1 MRRQFLKQLATV
13 PLALASI
20 DRLSASSDRATP
32 LRLGVTPV
40 FLVQRAQLLE
50 RWRGYL
56 GASIGRPVEFV
67 LRGSYREI
75 TTLLLSGRVDAA
87 WICEYP
93 FVRHDDDLRL
103 LAAPVYQGE
112 PNYRAYLIVPRED
125 HSTEWIEDLSGKLFA
140 FSDPDSLSG
149 YKLPRYWLRESG
161 RDPDR
166 FFERSILTWSHRN
179 SIQAVADRLVDGASV
194 DGYVWD
200 MLDRISPEITAR
212 TRVVLRSQP
221 YGFPPIVTP
230 KSLSLREADRL
241 REACLAMADDP
252 DGQEILAA
260 LGLDGFASVES
271 SLYDDVRLIA
281 DVMEA

>member
-1 MRRQFLKQLATV
+1 M
-13 PLALASI
+13 
-20 DRLSASSDRATP
+20 
-32 LRLGVTPV
+32 RLGLTPV
-40 FLVQRAQLLE
+40 FLVQRARLLE
-50 RWRGYL
+50 QWRGYL
-56 GASIGRPVEFV
+56 GNAIGRPVEFV

-75 TTLLLSGRVDAA
+75 TTLLLSGRLDAA

-93 FVRHDDDLRL
+93 FVRHDDALRL
-103 LAAPVYQGE
+103 LATPVYQGE
-112 PNYRAYLIVPRED
+112 SNYRAYLIVPKD
-125 HSTEWIEDLSGKLFA
+125 DDTTDWIEDLSGKLFA

-161 RDPDR
+161 RDLDT

-200 MLDRISPEITAR
+200 MLDRTSPEITAR

-221 YGFPPIVTP
+221 YGFPPIVT
-230 KSLSLREADRL
+230 SAGLSMRESNRL
-241 REACLAMADDP
+241 REAFLAMANDP

-260 LGLDGFASVES
+260 LGLDGFAAVES
-271 SLYDDVRLIA
+271 SLYDDVRAIA
-281 DVMEA
+281 DVMET